1 MAVDLGGAFC
11 LVCGASPPLFTD
23 GMCESCSRERTT
35 LMRAPDNIP
44 WTRCAR
50 CGATE
55 VEGRWTFIEDE
66 ALMDDLVQ
74 RHVTFHEDAEDIA
87 IGMMAQPIT
96 DRHTLL
102 HVQAEGVIDDLLYT
116 EERTVRARMSNGVCL
131 TCTRRAGNYF
141 EATVQLRSSGRRLDD
156 EELTTLRGTLDD
168 VIGDMPEDPMFFITK
183 EGPVQGGYDVVLG
196 SKGLARA
203 WGRHW
208 SKTTVGRPSRP
219 IQPLDEKTALTSP
232 DSRCCTGCRV
242 TALAT

>member
-1 MAVDLGGAFC
+1 
-11 LVCGASPPLFTD
+11 
-23 GMCESCSRERTT
+23 
-35 LMRAPDNIP
+35 MRAPDNIP

-131 TCTRRAGNYF
+131 DVHTPRR
-141 EATVQLRSSGRRLDD
+141 
-156 EELTTLRGTLDD
+156 ELLRGDRPTA
-168 VIGDMPEDPMFFITK
+168 FK
-183 EGPVQGGYDVVLG
+183 
-196 SKGLARA
+196 
-203 WGRHW
+203 
-208 SKTTVGRPSRP
+208 RPSPR
-219 IQPLDEKTALTSP
+219 
-232 DSRCCTGCRV
+232 
-242 TALAT
+242 